1 MKLLKSRLHF
11 IDFQVYNTRTR
22 SFDFHFRSGLMSDA
36 TNPQPPSDN
45 VIIIQPGDYQTE
57 IKDFSSQQPL
67 PSSRIT
73 PPRSKLPLILFILT
87 CLSTFIVGGY
97 GNRPFL
103 PVPAQFMELYAYIQG
118 IGWNTFLLRGI
129 SYAGPVMLILL
140 SHEMGHYLQAK
151 RYHIPATQPFFIPMP
166 ITPIGT
172 MGAVILQRGGV
183 ANRKQMFDIA
193 VSGPLAGLI
202 FALPFAYWGTLN
214 STVGLKQGM
223 SFGEPLILQWMITLV
238 HGPLAEHQE
247 VILNPMMFAGWVG
260 IFITALNLIPI
271 GQLDGGHILYM
282 LIGKKANL
290 VARLF
295 LTGAICYMIYN
306 NEYGYSLL
314 ILLLVF
320 FGITH
325 PPTADDTV
333 PLGSMRIIIGWL
345 TLAFFVIGF
354 TITPIVT
361 HAH

>member
-1 MKLLKSRLHF
+1 
-11 IDFQVYNTRTR
+11 
-22 SFDFHFRSGLMSDA
+22 MSDA

-45 VIIIQPGDYQTE
+45 VIFIQPGDYQTE
-57 IKDFSSQQPL
+57 IKDFSSIEPRL
-67 PSSRIT
+67 PNRVT
-73 PPRSKLPLILFILT
+73 APRSKLPLILFILT
-87 CLSTFIVGGY
+87 CLSTFVVGGFSNHPIIPSQFALFY
-97 GNRPFL
+97 AHFL
-103 PVPAQFMELYAYIQG
+103 D
-118 IGWNTFLLRGI
+118 IGWNTFFFRGF

-151 RYHIPATQPFFIPMP
+151 RYHIPATQPYFIPMP
-166 ITPIGT
+166 LTPFGT

-202 FALPFAYWGTLN
+202 FAIPFAYWGLLN
-214 STVGLKQGM
+214 STVVIKQGF

-238 HGPLAEHQE
+238 HGPLAENQE
-247 VILNPMMFAGWVG
+247 VLLNPMLFAGWVG
-260 IFITALNLIPI
+260 IFITALNLLPI

-282 LIGKKANL
+282 LIGKKANI
-290 VARLF
+290 VARL
-295 LTGAICYMIYN
+295 LLVGAICYMVYS

-325 PPTADDTV
+325 PPTADDSV
-333 PLGSMRIIIGWL
+333 PLGPMRIIIGWL

-354 TITPIVT
+354 TITPFS
-361 HAH
+361 